1 MAELELFAACPPGL
15 EGAVAE
21 ELAALG
27 CGPGRRQKGGVA
39 FTGGWAELARANL
52 GLRCATR
59 VLLRLAAFGAPHLAQ
74 LDRRARRLD
83 WAAWLPAGA
92 ALRASARCS
101 RSRIYHSR
109 AAAERVERAAAAATG
124 GRVVRGRAQPAIEI
138 QLRIVRDR
146 ATLSLDS
153 SGAPLWRRGH
163 KQEVT
168 AAPLR
173 EHLAAAA
180 LRLAGYDGGEPL
192 LDPLCGSGS
201 FLLEAAEMALGR
213 APGLARDFA
222 CQAWPACD
230 RDAWQAERRRLQA
243 AERQRPAAAIF
254 GSDRSGGAVGVS
266 RRNLRRAG
274 LEEQVALERRPL
286 EQLEPPAAAGLWI
299 CNPPYGGRLGGAET
313 EALHRSI
320 GRVARERF
328 SGWRVALLTAREP
341 LARATGLD
349 FTRVSPPL
357 AHGGLEVRLYQT
369 AVLD

>member
-1 MAELELFAACPPGL
+1 MADLELFAACPPGL
-15 EGAVAE
+15 ESVLAD

-27 CGPGRRQKGGVA
+27 CAVGRRRSGGVDFA
-39 FTGGWAELARANL
+39 GGWAELARANL
-52 GLRCATR
+52 GLRCASR
-59 VLLRLAAFGAPHLAQ
+59 VLLRLAEFGGAHLAQ
-74 LDRRARRLD
+74 LDRRARKLD

-92 ALRASARCS
+92 ALRVRARCS

-109 AAAERVERAAAAATG
+109 AAAERVERAAAEAMG
-124 GRVVRGRAQPAIEI
+124 GRIVRGRTQPAIEI

-146 ATLSLDS
+146 AVLSLDS
-153 SGAPLWRRGH
+153 SGEPLWRRGH

-173 EHLAAAA
+173 EHLAAGA
-180 LRLAGYDGGEPL
+180 LRLAGYDGCTPL

-222 CQAWPACD
+222 CLAWPACD
-230 RDAWQAERRRLQA
+230 RDAWQAERRRLRA
-243 AERQRPAAAIF
+243 AERERPAAGLF

-274 LEEQVALERRPL
+274 LEEQVEIERRPL
-286 EQLEPPAAAGLWI
+286 EQLDPPAAAGLWI

-313 EALHRSI
+313 EALHRAM

-328 SGWRVALLTAREP
+328 SGWRIALLTAREP

-357 AHGGLEVRLYQT
+357 AHGGLDVRLYQT